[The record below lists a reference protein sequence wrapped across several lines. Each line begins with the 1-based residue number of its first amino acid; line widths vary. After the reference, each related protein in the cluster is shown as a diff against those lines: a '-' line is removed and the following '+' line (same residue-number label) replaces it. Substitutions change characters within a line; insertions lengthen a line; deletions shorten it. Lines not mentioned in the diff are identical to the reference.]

1 MAPPREMTINMLID
15 GAEVASTT
23 ETAMP
28 MAATTAKK
36 PVSAA
41 PVYQDSQPW
50 VEKYRPKSLDELV
63 SHKDIISTITRFVDQ
78 DRLPHLLFYGPPGTG
93 KTSTILACARK
104 IYGNKFKG
112 MTLEL
117 NASDDRGIDVV
128 RNQIKSF
135 ASTRMIFSSGYKL
148 IILDEADAMT
158 QVAQGALRR
167 VIEKYTKNVR
177 FCIICNYVSK
187 IIPAVQSRCTRFRF
201 MPLAED
207 QMRARL
213 NDIADKENVNLTD
226 GGRDALLKLADGD
239 MRKVLNVLQAAHV
252 AFDAVDKENVYA
264 CTGQPLPEDIETVVA
279 TMMNDSFSDALKNVA
294 ELKLRKGLAI
304 ADLVKETHAFS
315 ATLEMGPSHRAYL
328 TKNLADIE
336 YAVAAGTSEKLQ
348 LSALVALFQ
357 QVRGMIANGEN

>member
-1 MAPPREMTINMLID
+1 MTAMNVDD
-15 GAEVASTT
+15 GARLQA
-23 ETAMP
+23 
-28 MAATTAKK
+28 
-36 PVSAA
+36 PVSKAA
-41 PVYQDSQPW
+41 PVDSQPW
-50 VEKYRPKSLDELV
+50 VEKYRPKALDELI

-78 DRLPHLLFYGPPGTG
+78 DQLPHLLFYGPPGTG

-158 QVAQGALRR
+158 QVAQSALRR

-201 MPLAED
+201 MPLSEN
-207 QMRARL
+207 QMSLRL
-213 NDIADKENVNLTD
+213 DHITTLEEVQITP
-226 GGRDALLKLADGD
+226 GGRQALLRLAQGD

-252 AFDAVDKENVYA
+252 AFGEVTEANVYA
-264 CTGQPLPEDIETVVA
+264 CTGQPLPQEVEQMVA
-279 TMMNDSFSDALKNVA
+279 TMLNDDFSVALKNVA
-294 ELKLRKGLAI
+294 KIKVLKGLAM
-304 ADLVKETHAFS
+304 ADLVRETHAFS
-315 ATLEMGPSHRAYL
+315 MKIDMGPQQRAFL

-336 YAVAAGTSEKLQ
+336 FAVAAGTSEKLQ

-357 QVRGMIANGEN
+357 QVRHMIAAN